1 MSIRHILVIKD
12 ENKKVIYEKQI
23 LGNNFYADELFY
35 KNLKV
40 EIGEDGLL
48 DEKEI
53 DFEELVYK
61 WWSYLSRIINRDEYF
76 ESIRKDL
83 EQENKELIFL
93 NSVLFN
99 QTLLG
104 DFYITI
110 YEITRNYTEEFN
122 FKKLKKDYKLYL
134 KIN

>member
-1 MSIRHILVIKD
+1 MSIRHTLIIKD
-12 ENKKVIYEKQI
+12 KNERAVYEKQI
-23 LGNNFYADELFY
+23 LGNNFYADNIFY
-35 KNLKV
+35 KNLGIEV
-40 EIGEDGLL
+40 EEDGLL
-48 DEKEI
+48 EETTI
-53 DFEELVYK
+53 DFEDLVYE
-61 WWSYLSRIINRDEYF
+61 WWSYISRILNREKYF
-76 ESIRKDL
+76 QDL
-83 EQENKELIFL
+83 EKELEQNNKELIFL
-93 NSVLFN
+93 NSTLFN

>member
-1 MSIRHILVIKD
+1 MSIRHTLTIKD
-12 ENKKVIYEKQI
+12 ENENVIYEKQI

-35 KNLKV
+35 KNLRL
-40 EIGEDGLL
+40 EIEEDGLL
-48 DEKEI
+48 EQTTI
-53 DFEELVYK
+53 DFEELVYE
-61 WWSYLSRIINRDEYF
+61 WWFYLSRTTNRDEYF

-83 EQENKELIFL
+83 EQKNKELIFL

>member
-1 MSIRHILVIKD
+1 MSIRHTLIIKD
-12 ENKKVIYEKQI
+12 ENKKVVYKKQI

-35 KNLKV
+35 KNLKL

-53 DFEELVYK
+53 DFENLIYE
-61 WWSYLSRIINRDEYF
+61 WWSYLSRTINRERYF
-76 ESIRKDL
+76 KSIEKDL

-99 QTLLG
+99 QTFLG

-110 YEITRNYTEEFN
+110 YEITRSYTEEFN

-134 KIN
+134 EIN

>member
-1 MSIRHILVIKD
+1 MSIRHTLVIKD
-12 ENKKVIYEKQI
+12 ENEKTVYEKQI

-35 KNLKV
+35 KNLRL
-40 EIGEDGLL
+40 EIEEDGLL
-48 DEKEI
+48 EQTTI
-53 DFEELVYK
+53 DFEDLVYE
-61 WWSYLSRIINRDEYF
+61 WWSYISRILNREKYF
-76 ESIRKDL
+76 QDL
-83 EQENKELIFL
+83 EKELEQNNKELIFL
-93 NSVLFN
+93 NSTLFN

>member
-1 MSIRHILVIKD
+1 MSIRHTLIIKD
-12 ENKKVIYEKQI
+12 ENKKVVYKKQI

-35 KNLKV
+35 KNLKL

-53 DFEELVYK
+53 DFENLVYE
-61 WWSYLSRIINRDEYF
+61 WWSYLSRTINRDKYF
-76 ESIRKDL
+76 KSIEKDL
-83 EQENKELIFL
+83 EQKNKELIFL
-93 NSVLFN
+93 NSILFN
-99 QTLLG
+99 QSLLG
-104 DFYITI
+104 NFYITV

-134 KIN
+134 EIN